1 MLFLD
6 MRWLSSSL
14 LISLVLVSFC
24 SFMTGMTG
32 WSHSGC
38 EHFYLFE
45 DSPFEMKCFLAV
57 LSSKVELYR
66 ERDGTVCSGGNS
78 RAILLPLKMCVVPE
92 ATSVQ

>member
-1 MLFLD
+1 MH
-6 MRWLSSSL
+6 WLSSSL
-14 LISLVLVSFC
+14 FISLVLVTFC

-38 EHFYLFE
+38 EHFYPFE
-45 DSPFEMKCFLAV
+45 DSPFEIKCFLAV

-66 ERDGTVCSGGNS
+66 EQDGTVCSGGGNS